1 MYVVV
6 INVTGACISL
16 LGKIYMHLCEIN
28 DIIEDVQELSMWISL
43 SMPWPDVQYE
53 YFSGRS
59 NSSSSEAS
67 TPEAGTPD
75 CRQPPPLLRTIS
87 EGTYTTIDSLS
98 STSSFS
104 KSDMPVFD
112 PQEAVID
119 DTCWDLKQRLSLE
132 ALKSSWKD
140 ESVDRV
146 DSANLRLKDESIK
159 NCASIPNPAPYPN
172 PQSSSV
178 SGDVECTQL
187 WFV

>member
-1 MYVVV
+1 MLKLSAGVIRMSWETLMTRSRYQRLYSVYIYVMHH
-6 INVTGACISL
+6 NLMLPLSVTY
-16 LGKIYMHLCEIN
+16 YMHF
-28 DIIEDVQELSMWISL
+28 
-43 SMPWPDVQYE
+43 

-112 PQEAVID
+112 PQDAIID
-119 DTCWDLKQRLSLE
+119 DTCWDLKQKLSLE
-132 ALKSSWKD
+132 ALKSNWKD
-140 ESVDRV
+140 ESLDRV
-146 DSANLRLKDESIK
+146 DSATPRLRSEDIK
-159 NCASIPNPAPYPN
+159 TCASIPKPVPYPN
-172 PQSSSV
+172 PQPSSV
-178 SGDVECTQL
+178 PGDVECTQL